1 MKRTIYAACAAAT
14 LALAIPAVQSYADT
28 PAPSAAQQEQWK
40 QRREEWM
47 QKRSEIF
54 DARLVGFKAS
64 LALTG
69 DQEKNWAP
77 FETALRDA
85 AKPRAAMLL
94 EPRKDAE
101 AGPDQT
107 AQVSPIDRMRAFS
120 KRMGERSTKL
130 GALADAAQPLYASLD
145 DRQKVVF
152 DATLRG
158 FMRPH
163 RFGPGGPE
171 GRRWERRD

>member
-1 MKRTIYAACAAAT
+1 MKRMVYAACAAAAM
-14 LALAIPAVQSYADT
+14 ALAIPAVQSFADT
-28 PAPSAAQQEQWK
+28 PAPTSAQQEQWK
-40 QRREEWM
+40 QRREDWM
-47 QKRSEIF
+47 QRRSEIF

-85 AKPRAAMLL
+85 AKPMGPPAGAEGDQDRDA
-94 EPRKDAE
+94 PR
-101 AGPDQT
+101 
-107 AQVSPIDRMRAFS
+107 SPIDRMKAFS
-120 KRMGERSTKL
+120 KRMGDRSTKL
-130 GALADAAQPLYASLD
+130 NALADAAQPLYASLD
-145 DRQKVVF
+145 DKQKVVF

-158 FMRPH
+158 LLRPH
-163 RFGPGGPE
+163 RGPGGE